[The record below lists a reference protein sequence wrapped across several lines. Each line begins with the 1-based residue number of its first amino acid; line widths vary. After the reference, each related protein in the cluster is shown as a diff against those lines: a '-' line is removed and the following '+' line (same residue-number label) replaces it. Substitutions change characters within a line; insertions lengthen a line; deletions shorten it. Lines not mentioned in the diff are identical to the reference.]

1 METGRISHVCL
12 SSTACLSV
20 QLSTANRSQAPI
32 GPARLHITDQK
43 SLSSPLHIC
52 HIPPARLA
60 NPARHPSLFSSF
72 LELKISCADKRRRR
86 QQKEDNTLY
95 EVDPKMPEKDFSE
108 YKLLSDNEAFAK
120 ARIASKKS
128 FMSK

>member
-1 METGRISHVCL
+1 MPFLLTCT
-12 SSTACLSV
+12 SSSSALARRGTDLQDNACR
-20 QLSTANRSQAPI
+20 QQEPHN
-32 GPARLHITDQK
+32 G
-43 SLSSPLHIC
+43 
-52 HIPPARLA
+52 
-60 NPARHPSLFSSF
+60 F